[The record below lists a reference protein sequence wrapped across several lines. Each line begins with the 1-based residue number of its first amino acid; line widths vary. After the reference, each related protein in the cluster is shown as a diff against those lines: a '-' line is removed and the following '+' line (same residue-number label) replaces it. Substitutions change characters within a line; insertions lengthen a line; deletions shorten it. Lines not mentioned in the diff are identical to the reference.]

1 VEAVLKPGFLGL
13 KSGSSFETWLF
24 RTPDRSS
31 LAPEKR
37 FRVWLQRRLQ
47 SGSREGSSLA
57 PEKAPVWLRSQVN
70 RKVETFFNGNVETF
84 FNEKVE
90 TFFNGKVETFHWTRN
105 GNVLNKLMHFPK

>member
-1 VEAVLKPGFLGL
+1 VEAVLKPGFLGRL
-13 KSGSSFETWLF
+13 IDRAWRRKNVFE
-24 RTPDRSS
+24 
-31 LAPEKR
+31 
-37 FRVWLQRRLQ
+37 